1 MFCSQAVF
9 CWLKLR
15 PSSCHLSRPQV
26 MTSSIKAT
34 EWPQAIELAG
44 AVGSNALLLGVERQ
58 PERQQRETNQHDNLR
73 IENAYGTGL
82 NYQNQK
88 W

>member
-1 MFCSQAVF
+1 
-9 CWLKLR
+9 
-15 PSSCHLSRPQV
+15 

-58 PERQQRETNQHDNLR
+58 PERQRETNQHGDLR

-88 W
+88 RGFLMGES

>member
-1 MFCSQAVF
+1 
-9 CWLKLR
+9 
-15 PSSCHLSRPQV
+15 

-73 IENAYGTGL
+73 IGTIRIR
-82 NYQNQK
+82 NEDF
-88 W
+88 